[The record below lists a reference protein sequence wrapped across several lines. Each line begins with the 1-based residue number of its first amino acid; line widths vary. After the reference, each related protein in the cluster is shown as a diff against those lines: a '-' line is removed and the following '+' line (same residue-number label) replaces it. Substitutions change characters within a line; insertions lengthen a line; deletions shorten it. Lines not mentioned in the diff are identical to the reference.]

1 MTLRGPTQAALETI
15 ALRRLLSRTQRLFGP
30 HPSRVSPQR
39 TYPFLEPGCPG
50 SVHGGSAGAR
60 AGHELGI
67 RRLRTTRL
75 RSFGEPRGPTGNRT
89 VKDRVLHVAGF
100 TLGITN
106 ALRHRLIGYRTPRPF
121 SDRNQQRAVDY
132 AHEVVQRWTRA
143 GLEPRGARVLE
154 LGPGPDLGTGA
165 ALLKA
170 GAVSY
175 TAVDAFPLARN
186 VPTSFYEQFAG
197 FDHRRL
203 EYIMDRFP
211 ALPSVDGQ
219 FDAVVS
225 NAAMEHFEDVRTL
238 WVRLRQ
244 LVSPSGRMVHMVD
257 ASTHMRPF
265 RTTDPLNIYRYSEAS
280 YRMMSFPGVPNRLLA
295 EDYMTIGRET
305 GWTVDVRPR
314 RVLSSSYITSVRNDL
329 AARFRQRAD
338 LAWVSFVVTALPQ
351 DRP

>member
-1 MTLRGPTQAALETI
+1 M
-15 ALRRLLSRTQRLFGP
+15 
-30 HPSRVSPQR
+30 
-39 TYPFLEPGCPG
+39 
-50 SVHGGSAGAR
+50 
-60 AGHELGI
+60 
-67 RRLRTTRL
+67 
-75 RSFGEPRGPTGNRT
+75 
-89 VKDRVLHVAGF
+89 KDRVLHVAGF
-100 TLGITN
+100 TLGIAN
-106 ALRHRLIGYRTPRPF
+106 AVRHRLLGYRTPRPF
-121 SDRNQQRAVDY
+121 SDRDQQRAVEY
-132 AHEVVQRWTRA
+132 AHEVVQRWTEA
-143 GLEPRGARVLE
+143 GLEPRGARILE

-165 ALLKA
+165 ALLNA

-175 TAVDAFPLARN
+175 TAVDAFPLAWN
-186 VPTSFYEQFAG
+186 VPTSFYEQFAEY
-197 FDHRRL
+197 DHRTL
-203 EYIMDRFP
+203 EYVVDRFP
-211 ALPSVDGQ
+211 ALPSLDGP